1 MGYEDTTLL
10 SILVTHAKA
19 ALCHDRA
26 RQFSAIV
33 GFPSMRMNIYSKQAE
48 TPSCFNRG
56 VELVD
61 EVSSMLKRDVS

>member
-1 MGYEDTTLL
+1 MLTSD
-10 SILVTHAKA
+10 
-19 ALCHDRA
+19 
-26 RQFSAIV
+26 Q